1 MEACAQFGELPPDL
15 AEKVKYAKWRF
26 VEIAKAVKER
36 RPPAPPRGM
45 DDADDGASAPPP
57 PEVAA
62 PPPSM
67 PDASGYDSMIPP
79 PAAPAGYPDYMGL
92 PPADQAGYPGGA
104 PQHAS
109 QPPAAV
115 PTAPPVSHGVP
126 SFGIPSPPG
135 GVPAVPQHVPPA
147 YGAPPQM
154 PSAMM
159 GAVPGFKPGRCV
171 PHGGEGGGSSVLA
184 LQGRGSRHDPKS
196 SIYSF
201 DCCVLQAGHARGRQL
216 VQVGHLGAPVLGLGH
231 GRAPAQPGPHPADP
245 PARAERGP
253 DGVSENG
260 FVCARYQCGLRL
272 SLC

>member
-1 MEACAQFGELPPDL
+1 MESCQQFGELADDL

-45 DDADDGASAPPP
+45 EDGAEADGAAPPP
-57 PEVAA
+57 PETAA
-62 PPPSM
+62 PPAPPAPSA

-79 PAAPAGYPDYMGL
+79 PAAPPPSGSPDYMGL
-92 PPADQAGYPGGA
+92 PPAEPMGYPGGV
-104 PQHAS
+104 PQYGS

-135 GVPAVPQHVPPA
+135 GVPTVPQHVPPA

-159 GAVPGFKPGRCV
+159 GAVPGFKPERCA
-171 PHGGEGGGSSVLA
+171 PRPAPAAGAARWWRRGGGSRRVVPPRGRCFGRVRWQTPAQQAPWSPCVPFLA
-184 LQGRGSRHDPKS
+184 
-196 SIYSF
+196 
-201 DCCVLQAGHARGRQL
+201 HAR
-216 VQVGHLGAPVLGLGH
+216 APTRSSVV
-231 GRAPAQPGPHPADP
+231 PHP
-245 PARAERGP
+245 
-253 DGVSENG
+253 S
-260 FVCARYQCGLRL
+260 
-272 SLC
+272 S